1 MLMKRMRLYLI
12 PLCGSLLC
20 AAFSNHANAL
30 LRPSSVLQQSG
41 AIKAPRNE
49 RLREELL
56 RMRDDDQA
64 ARQRWTADKLGEKS
78 AHEVIALDEK
88 HTTRLRAI
96 FKEHGFPGVS
106 LVGKDG
112 AEAAHTL
119 LLHSPSLDLKKE
131 GLVHLEVAAKRGEV
145 PMWAVAGLTDKI
157 LTAEGKPQLYGM
169 NFDLIDSELV
179 LNLKKVVDPARL
191 EERRAKAGLPP
202 LAEYVKGLEEMYKVH
217 AVILNEQLLKP

>member
-1 MLMKRMRLYLI
+1 MLKKRMRLYLMT
-12 PLCGSLLC
+12 LCGSLIC
-20 AAFSNHANAL
+20 AAFSIHANAL
-30 LRPSSVLQQSG
+30 FRPPSVLQQSG
-41 AIKAPRNE
+41 AIKAPRSG

-56 RMRDDDQA
+56 RMRDVDQA
-64 ARQRWTADKLGEKS
+64 ARQRWTADKLGEKP
-78 AHEVIALDEK
+78 AREIIALDEK

-131 GLVHLEVAAKRGEV
+131 GLAHLEAAAKKGEV
-145 PMWAVAGLTDKI
+145 PMWAVAGLADKI

-169 NFDLIDSELV
+169 NFDLIDGELV

-202 LAEYVKGLEEMYKVH
+202 LTEYVKGLEEMYKVP
-217 AVILNEQLLKP
+217 VRIIDK